1 MKFLSESD
9 VRSAIESALESY
21 GSGDGG
27 NSHQEINYEF
37 LTRALNDLAEQNV
50 EEGGTQVQP

>member
-1 MKFLSESD
+1 

-50 EEGGTQVQP
+50 EGGVTQVQP